1 MLLRARQASAAA
13 GPDFRPGLN
22 IATTITPHRKNKNT
36 QQGGSQMII
45 RELELQPC
53 TMRKEDPAWRF
64 ALAASPVT
72 EGHVVRIATEDGVE
86 GFGYASATPHMGS
99 TAGTLKAELELFRPL
114 LVGRDAR
121 GIETLLGALDR
132 SIRGA
137 PQSKAAVDCAL
148 HDLNA
153 RSLGVP
159 LHVLFGGAVRDRV
172 PILRILAIKTPA
184 EMAAQAQK
192 LVDRG
197 YRYLKIKVHGHV
209 EEDVA
214 RVAAIRGQV
223 GPDVH
228 LTIDANQSYA
238 PKDAITAL
246 NRMAEHRIDLVEQP
260 VAADDFAGLAL
271 VTRSVPVTVEADE
284 AAGSLREIFELVSR
298 RAVDAVSLKI
308 PKLGGLRNTLA
319 AARLCEA
326 AHIKHRLG
334 AAVGSRLLAAQALHL
349 ACALPGVDYACELGE
364 FDRLLD
370 DPFSGLEV
378 EQGMLK
384 LPAGAGSGVNLIAAG
399 ARKTRTA

>member
-1 MLLRARQASAAA
+1 ML
-13 GPDFRPGLN
+13 
-22 IATTITPHRKNKNT
+22 IT
-36 QQGGSQMII
+36 QFDV
-45 RELELQPC
+45 EPC

-72 EGHVVRIATEDGVE
+72 DGHVLRIATENGIE

-99 TAGTLKAELELFRPL
+99 TAATLKAELDLFRPL
-114 LVGRDAR
+114 VLGRDAR
-121 GIETLLGALDR
+121 GIEALLGALDR
-132 SIRGA
+132 SLRGA
-137 PQSKAAVDCAL
+137 PQAKAAIDCAL

-153 RSLGVP
+153 RALGVP
-159 LHVLFGGAVRDRV
+159 LNALFGGTVRDSV
-172 PILRILAIKTPA
+172 AILRILAIKTPQ

-214 RVAAIRGQV
+214 RVAAIRRQV
-223 GPDVH
+223 GEDVH
-228 LTIDANQSYA
+228 LTIDANQSYT
-238 PKDAITAL
+238 PKNAIAAL
-246 NRMAEHRIDLVEQP
+246 ARMAEHRIDLVEQP

-326 AHIKHRLG
+326 AQIKYRLG

-349 ACALPGVDYACELGE
+349 ACALGGVDYACELGE

-370 DPFSGLEV
+370 DPFTGLEV
-378 EQGMLK
+378 EGGVLK
-384 LPAGAGSGVNLIAAG
+384 LPAGPGSGVHLHASARDAPTLTFPGKRGREGEG
-399 ARKTRTA
+399 ARSA

>member
-1 MLLRARQASAAA
+1 M
-13 GPDFRPGLN
+13 
-22 IATTITPHRKNKNT
+22 
-36 QQGGSQMII
+36 
-45 RELELQPC
+45 
-53 TMRKEDPAWRF
+53 
-64 ALAASPVT
+64 
-72 EGHVVRIATEDGVE
+72 
-86 GFGYASATPHMGS
+86 
-99 TAGTLKAELELFRPL
+99 
-114 LVGRDAR
+114 
-121 GIETLLGALDR
+121 
-132 SIRGA
+132 RGA
-137 PQSKAAVDCAL
+137 PQAKAAVDCAL

-153 RSLGVP
+153 RALGVP

-172 PILRILAIKTPA
+172 PILRILAIKTPS
-184 EMAAQAQK
+184 EMATQARK

-214 RVAAIRGQV
+214 RVAAIRAQV

-238 PKDAITAL
+238 PKDAIRAL
-246 NRMAEHRIDLVEQP
+246 NSMAEHRIDLVEQP
-260 VAADDFAGLAL
+260 VSADDFEGLAL

-284 AAGSLREIFELVSR
+284 AAGSLREIFELVSK

-319 AARLCEA
+319 AARICEA
-326 AHIKHRLG
+326 GQIKYRLG

-370 DPFSGLEV
+370 DPFTGLEV
-378 EQGMLK
+378 DEGMLR
-384 LPAGAGSGVNLIAAG
+384 LPAGAGSGVILIATAT
-399 ARKTRTA
+399 AKEARTA

>member
-1 MLLRARQASAAA
+1 MSLPSENHKK
-13 GPDFRPGLN
+13 PGGTLVL
-22 IATTITPHRKNKNT
+22 
-36 QQGGSQMII
+36 I
-45 RELELQPC
+45 RELDIVPC
-53 TMRKEDPAWRF
+53 TMRKEDPSWRF

-72 EGHVVRIATEDGVE
+72 DGHVIRIASDEGHE
-86 GFGYASATPHMGS
+86 GYGYASATPHMGAI
-99 TAGTLKAELELFRPL
+99 AGTLAAELELYRPL
-114 LVGRDAR
+114 LIGRDAR
-121 GIETLLGALDR
+121 EIEALLAAIDR
-132 SIRGA
+132 AIRGA

-148 HDLNA
+148 HELNA

-159 LHVLFGGAVRDRV
+159 LTRLFGGPVRDRV
-172 PILRILAIKTPA
+172 TILRILAIKTPS

-197 YRYLKIKVHGHV
+197 YRYLKIKVDGEV

-214 RVAAIRGQV
+214 RVAAIRAQV
-223 GPDVH
+223 GDAVH
-228 LTIDANQSYA
+228 LTIDANQAYS
-238 PKDAITAL
+238 PKDAILAL

-260 VAADDFAGLAL
+260 VHADDTAGLAL
-271 VTRSVPVTVEADE
+271 VTQSVPVTVEADE
-284 AAGSLREIFELVSR
+284 GAGSLREIFELVSR
-298 RAVDAVSLKI
+298 RAVDAVSLKV

-370 DPFSGLEV
+370 DPFAGLEV
-378 EQGMLK
+378 EDGVLR
-384 LPAGAGSGVNLIAAG
+384 LPEGPGSGVRRLAA
-399 ARKTRTA
+399 AAEPRKARTA